1 MIVYFADRAMNILGL
16 ASDTIQN
23 SYKIGDD
30 KCTTEV
36 ETGTKTLSLDVYF
49 EPATRSRIERLTSVG
64 NYLMRYTGSKD
75 QYELYTIID
84 SELDVNERK
93 INIYCEDGGLDLL
106 NETVGPFSTETKH
119 SIKEY
124 VSAYLLDTGF
134 KIGKCEIAD
143 TVKYALEFDGDE
155 TIYSRLLAIVN
166 EFDAEMAFSFE
177 IKNLSVTGKFLNI
190 YKERGSDKS
199 ISLRINREI
208 SNIVVKKSV
217 ANLCTTIYPIGGI
230 PEGDNGCCS
239 SISSDG
245 KRYYTWVKFAE
256 SSNGKKGFDNSPGS
270 LPYIGLAWDQEDV
283 IESETYSKYKWFRYR
298 YDKVIVL
305 SPPQNGNGLL
315 MKKEKSDDKDKY
327 MFIRFG
333 ENSKGKNMSALP
345 TSASKYIGIA
355 KNKSSDFKKTDPT
368 GYTWTLYTGDSAKN
382 LYLINP
388 YSSSSSNRSNSVQG
402 GRYAWVR
409 YGSSAA
415 GADISTSAV
424 GKTYAGLNVGYSTT
438 EPSGAAN
445 YIWSKILDNPLSG
458 GGYVEMDWHLFGVQ
472 QHTST
477 GTAVSGKYTWIRFAE
492 EDDKGNIKILEEPS
506 GSSYIGFAYNK
517 TTFVPSSNY
526 KDYSWHDIKGDEGRE
541 TTLVGFKYDKGD
553 IYVKNGCVYSR
564 KALAKWSRY
573 KAPDE
578 TGKIADGAIV
588 RRISYDYT
596 DQVDLLAAAIYDLYM
611 YSEPE
616 VNYEVSV
623 AYLPK
628 NVYIGD
634 RVNIIDDE
642 GQIYVSARV
651 LKTDVSECNGTT
663 DITLGEFIIKES
675 GISSD
680 IEKLAKQFAD
690 YAKKNAIT
698 YTWTVYADDKTGT
711 NISTDP
717 DGRAYLG
724 IATNKTISTPDL
736 SNPDA
741 YKWSYIAGSD
751 IIRVKVSSSAGYIFK
766 NKAITTTLT
775 AKVYRNNTLL
785 TDEEVAKL
793 GTINWYMDDSVIPF
807 ATGES
812 AEVSNQTKSHTYSAR
827 LEEDDPQ
834 EVQE

>member
-49 EPATRSRIERLTSVG
+49 EPATRSRIEKLTSVG
-64 NYLMRYTGSKD
+64 NYLMRYTGNKD

-84 SELDVNERK
+84 SELNVSDRK

-106 NETVGPFSTETKH
+106 NETVGPFSTVTKH

-124 VSAYLLDTGF
+124 IDTYLLDTGF
-134 KIGKCEIAD
+134 KIGKCEIPN
-143 TVKYALEFDGDE
+143 TEKLALEFDGDE
-155 TIYSRLLAIVN
+155 TVYSRLLAIVN

-190 YKERGSDKS
+190 YKERGSEKS
-199 ISLRINREI
+199 INLRINHEVD
-208 SNIVVKKSV
+208 NIVVKKSV

-230 PEGDNGCCS
+230 PEGNNGCCS
-239 SISSDG
+239 SINSDG
-245 KRYYTWVKFAE
+245 KRFYTWVKFGA
-256 SSNGKKGFDNSPGS
+256 SKNGKTDFDNSPGS
-270 LPYIGLAWDQEDV
+270 LPYMGLAWNQEDV
-283 IESETYSKYKWFRYR
+283 IESETYSNYKWFRYR

-305 SPPQNGNGLL
+305 VPEPNGNGLAT
-315 MKKEKSDDKDKY
+315 KDDNTKFMY
-327 MFIRFG
+327 IRFG
-333 ENSKGKNMSALP
+333 ENSKGKNMSVYP
-345 TSASKYIGIA
+345 TANSTYIGIA
-355 KNKSSDFKKTDPT
+355 KNKSSSFNKNDAT
-368 GYTWTLYTGDSAKN
+368 GYTWTRYSGASAKN
-382 LYLINP
+382 LYLINVAGA
-388 YSSSSSNRSNSVQG
+388 NRKMTLDETSYNNVN
-402 GRYAWVR
+402 RVAWVQ
-409 YGSSAA
+409 YGTSNA
-415 GADISTSAV
+415 GAGMNDSPV
-424 GKTYAGLNVGYSTT
+424 GKTYAGLNVGYASSKPGTA
-438 EPSGAAN
+438 SS
-445 YIWSKILDNPLSG
+445 YIWSKILDNPLAG

-472 QHTST
+472 QFTSA
-477 GTAVSGKYTWIRFAE
+477 GDPISGKYTWIRFAE
-492 EDDKGNIKILEEPS
+492 EDDNGNVKVLEEPS
-506 GSSYIGFAYNK
+506 GGSYIGFAYNK

-526 KDYSWHDIKGDEGRE
+526 QDYSWHDIQGDEGRE

-573 KAPDE
+573 KSPDE
-578 TGKIADGAIV
+578 TGRIADGAIV
-588 RRISYDYT
+588 RRINYDYT
-596 DQVDLLAAAIYDLYM
+596 DQVDLLVAAIYDLYM

-623 AYLPK
+623 AYLPQ

-651 LKTDVSECNGTT
+651 LKTDISECNGTT

-680 IEKLAKQFAD
+680 VEKLAKQFAD
-690 YAKKNAIT
+690 YAKANAIT

-711 NISTDP
+711 NISINP

-724 IATNKTISTPDL
+724 IATNKTVSTPDL
-736 SNPDA
+736 SDPSV

-766 NKAITTTLT
+766 NKSITTTLT
-775 AKVYRNNTLL
+775 ANVYRNNTKL
-785 TDEEVAKL
+785 TSAEIDKI
-793 GTINWYMDDSVIPF
+793 GTINWYLDDGVLPIS
-807 ATGES
+807 TGLTLT
-812 AEVSNQTKSHTYSAR
+812 VSTSTYVTKRTHKFIAR
-827 LEEDDPQ
+827 LEEPD
-834 EVQE
+834 E